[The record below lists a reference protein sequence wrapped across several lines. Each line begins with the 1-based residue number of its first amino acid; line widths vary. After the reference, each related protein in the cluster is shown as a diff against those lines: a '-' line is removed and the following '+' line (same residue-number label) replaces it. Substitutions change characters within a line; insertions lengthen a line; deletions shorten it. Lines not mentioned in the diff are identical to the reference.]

1 MILNFIVILFILVT
15 ALTWGSKARG
25 YGLFSAFLAFAC
37 TLVAGAVA
45 FGLWEVVAGAM
56 LSAGKDNSSFLGQ
69 MLQDTAWGLGL
80 LLPFMVTLLVLR
92 LAVDSIVKSN
102 LDASET
108 TNMIGGMAFGAL
120 SAALTAGIFV
130 LAAGYTRLP
139 PRLLGY
145 EPIADK
151 NGNLIYEKRLWV
163 PVDTL
168 TVGLYERL
176 STGAF
181 RNATPLA
188 VVRPAAAEGAGMQRM
203 TYKGQTRSAI
213 LPEQFE
219 IVGEYRI
226 EGPVDALR
234 GDDFLPARPQSV
246 AYPDESAPPNGSVL
260 YGFIVR
266 LDAGAKEK
274 GGNIIVTPG
283 QVRLISERAGEP
295 SLALHPIA
303 VVAKPEPGSP
313 HALYRFRF
321 DARESSIASGAGESE
336 ALFAFEFLVPPGATP
351 SYLLVKNARATVPGQ
366 PRQFATPLARDDA
379 VRSQSIFE
387 SAGAGGGPLDTSG
400 SQRIALDESGTH
412 PDIQSNT
419 FLPNN
424 RAFNKTIRGNIN
436 LNDDN
441 QIIAGENVFER
452 ASLEERGIDRNLRV
466 DKFSETRDTSVIQ
479 VRLSEGGDRSVFG
492 RVVEAALTDQR
503 VTLVDENGNRYD
515 PIGFY
520 YDDGSLVT
528 IRFTPDR
535 PIRTIG
541 DAPTLSRTA
550 RNQSLTLVF
559 RPTKGV
565 KIVGFAIGDREV
577 LNFRPNGITLR

>member
-1 MILNFIVILFILVT
+1 MILNFVVILFIVIT

-25 YGLFSAFLAFAC
+25 YGLFSGFLALVC
-37 TLVAGAVA
+37 TVVAGAIA
-45 FGLWEVVAGAM
+45 FGLWEVVAGA
-56 LSAGKDNSSFLGQ
+56 LLNAGKDNSSFFGQ
-69 MLQDTAWGLGL
+69 LLQDTAWGLGL
-80 LLPFMVTLLVLR
+80 LLPFMVSLVVLR
-92 LAVDSIVKSN
+92 LAVDSLVKSN

-108 TNMIGGMAFGAL
+108 TNMIGGMAFGAV

-151 NGNLIYEKRLWV
+151 NGNLIYEKQLWV
-163 PVDTL
+163 PVDRL
-168 TVGLYERL
+168 TASLYERL

-188 VVRPAAAEGAGMQRM
+188 VARPAAAEGAGMQRM

-219 IVGEYRI
+219 VVGRYKI
-226 EGPVDALR
+226 EGPVEALR
-234 GDDFLPARPQSV
+234 GDDFLPARPQAV
-246 AYPDESAPPNGSVL
+246 AFPDESAPPNGSVL

-283 QVRLISERAGEP
+283 QVRLISERKGQP

-303 VVAKPEPGSP
+303 VIAKPEPGSAHP
-313 HALYRFRF
+313 LYRFRF
-321 DARESSIASGAGESE
+321 DSRESSIASGAGESE
-336 ALFAFEFLVPPGATP
+336 AVFAFEFLVPPGATP
-351 SYLLVKNARATVPGQ
+351 SYLLVKNARAPL
-366 PRQFATPLARDDA
+366 PSEARQFPNTLARDDA
-379 VRSQSIFE
+379 VRSQSIF
-387 SAGAGGGPLDTSG
+387 SSVGAGGGPLDTSG
-400 SQRIALDESGTH
+400 SQRVALDSNGTH
-412 PDIQSNT
+412 PDIQVNT
-419 FLPNN
+419 FFPNN
-424 RAFNKTIRGNIN
+424 RAFNKTIRGSIN
-436 LNDDN
+436 LDDEN

-466 DKFSETRDTSVIQ
+466 DRFSETKDTKVIQ
-479 VRLSEGGDRSVFG
+479 IRLSERGERSVFG
-492 RVVEAALTDQR
+492 RVVEAAQTDQR
-503 VTLVDENGNRYD
+503 VSLVDEQGNRYD

-528 IRFTPDR
+528 IRFSPDR
-535 PIRTIG
+535 PVRTIA

-550 RNQSLTLVF
+550 RDQSLTLVF
-559 RPTKGV
+559 RPTKGS
-565 KIVGFAIGDREV
+565 KIVGFAIGDQEV
-577 LNFRPNGITLR
+577 LNFRPAGITLR